1 MLKLIVFRATL
12 QRSLGA
18 VDGNRTHIDTSV
30 RVTAAQ
36 IGQIWR
42 LAHADYVDRFGM
54 TGWPWWRRG

>member
-1 MLKLIVFRATL
+1 
-12 QRSLGA
+12 
-18 VDGNRTHIDTSV
+18 VDGNRTHIGTSV